1 MLAEERVRT
10 VRKPTSSNGED
21 AHLRGFSQTPLDR
34 RYRGTSLRPHAVSSR
49 GSIKLVMQVQDLY
62 DVDVTII
69 AGNAAHASESISD
82 EVIKTHLHAIANELC
97 QKHKGISMDESV
109 LGGMPRL
116 EGFRISVPNILTHLY
131 HLGSIDAV
139 VAEFEQRISKEQVK
153 EAIAYAHDFMEM
165 ACDPSEDDD

>member
-1 MLAEERVRT
+1 
-10 VRKPTSSNGED
+10 
-21 AHLRGFSQTPLDR
+21 
-34 RYRGTSLRPHAVSSR
+34 
-49 GSIKLVMQVQDLY
+49 
-62 DVDVTII
+62 VTII